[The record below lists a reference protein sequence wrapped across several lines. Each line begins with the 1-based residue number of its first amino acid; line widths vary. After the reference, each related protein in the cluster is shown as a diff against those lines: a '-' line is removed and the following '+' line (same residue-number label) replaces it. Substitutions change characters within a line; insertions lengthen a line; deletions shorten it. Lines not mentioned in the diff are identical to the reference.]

1 MSKLFD
7 KVLIANRGEIAV
19 RIARSLRTMG
29 ISSAVV
35 HHAIDANSLA
45 VREAD
50 EAIEIFGDTPVS
62 AYLDAEQILKVAS
75 DIGAGA
81 VHPGYGF
88 LSENGAFS
96 RATADADITFIGP
109 GADVI
114 DLMGD
119 KVASREYLTAHDVP
133 LSPAVPFEGDTDA
146 FIIRA
151 EALGFPLLLKAAAGG
166 GGKGMTIVRNAA
178 ELAKQAEHTARQ
190 AERYF
195 GDGRIYCERYIEQP
209 RHIEVQIMAD
219 SHGKCVH
226 LWEREC
232 SIQRRFQKI
241 IEESPAPGL
250 SPELHQSICD
260 KAVLIAKAA
269 NYVNAGTVEF
279 ILAPDGK
286 FYFLEMNT
294 RLQVE
299 HPVTEA
305 ITGVDLVAEQVRV
318 AAGEKLSFN
327 QDDIPRSGHA
337 VECRI
342 YAEDADRGF
351 LPAIGTV
358 HKMREPQGPG
368 IRVDSGLVEGQE
380 ITPAFDPMLAKV
392 IAHGPTREHAI
403 ARMRGALNDFV
414 LLGVTTNTAYMERLL
429 GLDAFQAGRL
439 DTHFIE
445 RHEDDLVPSD
455 LSEADRAVILA
466 AAALSSREASDPSLK
481 IPEPYKSMGRW
492 RN

>member
-1 MSKLFD
+1 MSKTFD

-29 ISSAVV
+29 IASAVV
-35 HHAIDANSLA
+35 HHAIDGDSLA

-50 EAIEIFGDTPVS
+50 EAIEIFGDSPVA
-62 AYLDAEQILKVAS
+62 AYLDAAQILKVAG

-96 RATADADITFIGP
+96 RATADAGITFVGP
-109 GADVI
+109 SAEVI

-133 LSPAVPFEGDTDA
+133 LSPTVPFDDDTDA
-146 FIIRA
+146 FVAQA

-166 GGKGMTIVRNAA
+166 GGKGMTIVRDAK
-178 ELAKQAEHTARQ
+178 ELAKQADRTARQ

-195 GDGRIYCERYIEQP
+195 GDGRIYCERYIEEP
-209 RHIEVQIMAD
+209 RHIEVQILAD
-219 SHGKCVH
+219 GHGNCVH

-250 SPELHQSICD
+250 GDALHEEICN
-260 KAVLIAKAA
+260 KAVLIAEAA

-279 ILAPDGK
+279 ILAPDGQ

-305 ITGVDLVAEQVRV
+305 ITGIDLVAEQIRV
-318 AAGEKLSFN
+318 AAGEKLSFK
-327 QDDIPRSGHA
+327 QADIQRSGHA
-337 VECRI
+337 IECRI

-358 HKMREPQGPG
+358 LQMREPHGPG
-368 IRVDSGLVEGQE
+368 LRVDSGLVVGQE
-380 ITPAFDPMLAKV
+380 ITPAFDPMLAKL
-392 IAHGPTREHAI
+392 IAHGPTRAHAI
-403 ARMRGALNDFV
+403 ERMRGALKDLV
-414 LLGVTTNTAYMERLL
+414 LLGVTTNAAYMERLL
-429 GLDAFQAGRL
+429 GHDAFLAGKL

-445 RHEDDLVPSD
+445 RHEDDLVAGEPGE
-455 LSEADRAVILA
+455 LERAVILA
-466 AAALSSREASDPSLK
+466 AAALTSREATDPALD